1 MTTLTDLYDNYG
13 QSPWIDNL
21 RRDWLHDGT
30 LGTYLANGVRGLTS
44 NPSIFAKTIS
54 GSSAYDE
61 DIAISTETDPEKVF
75 ESLAVSDVQN
85 ACDLLSVVHETSK
98 SDFVDGKHRFLD
110 GFVSLEVSPRLAH
123 DTDGTIAAAK
133 RLFAEVNRPN
143 VMIKIPAT
151 LAGLPAITAV
161 LGAGINVNVTL
172 IFSVDRYNEVISA
185 WRQGIRDAYDAGHDV
200 AAIGSVASFFVS
212 RVDVA
217 VDALL
222 PEGDPRRGTTAN
234 AQAADAYE
242 LYRTRVA
249 GEDITSLLELRAQV
263 QRPLWAS
270 TSTKNP
276 TYPDLLYVDRLVAD
290 ETVNT
295 MPDATLA
302 DALDHLNPAT
312 SYLLSDE
319 TTHAEAA
326 LLDQLAPKVD
336 LAKVSEQLE
345 DEGVASFA
353 KAYDDLL
360 QTVSSKMHAIK

>member
-1 MTTLTDLYDNYG
+1 MTKLNDLYANYG

-21 RRDWLHDGT
+21 RRDWLQDGT
-30 LGTYLANGVRGLTS
+30 LKKYIDEGVRGLTS

-54 GSSAYDE
+54 DSSAYDA
-61 DIAISTETDPEKVF
+61 DIESSTETDPEQVF
-75 ESLAVSDVQN
+75 EGLAVSDVRG
-85 ACDLLSVVHETSK
+85 ACDLLAGVHESSQQEFASGT
-98 SDFVDGKHRFLD
+98 RRYLD

-123 DTDGTIAAAK
+123 DTGGTIAAAK

-151 LAGLPAITAV
+151 KAGLPAIRAV

-172 IFSVDRYNEVISA
+172 IFSVERYNEVISA
-185 WRQGIRDAYDAGHDV
+185 WRDGITDAYGAGHDV
-200 AAIGSVASFFVS
+200 GSIASVASFFVS

-234 AQAADAYE
+234 AQAAAAYA
-242 LYRTRVA
+242 LYRGRVA
-249 GEDITSLLELRAQV
+249 EETIADLLTEGAQV

-276 TYPDLLYVDRLVAD
+276 SYPDLLYVDRLVAD

-295 MPDATLA
+295 MPDKTLA
-302 DALDHLNPAT
+302 DALDHGDFST
-312 SYLLSDE
+312 SYLLNDE
-319 TTHAEAA
+319 TCDATAA
-326 LLDQLAPKVD
+326 LLKNLAPDVD

-345 DEGVASFA
+345 TEGVASFA

-360 QTVSSKMHAIK
+360 ATVSSKMPSEK